1 MRTLRTTGLASGLA
15 ALVVLTAVTAGMA
28 QSAAPSAGTV
38 TPIRIPLRLDTNV
51 GRRADARRREA
62 RLLRRRGARGDDHP
76 GRPADQLC
84 RAGGRRAAGRL
95 HLAGRGHHPGPS
107 DGGSVHSV
115 GLIQQKAPYGLI
127 VGPDRGIAVPK
138 DLEGH
143 KIGTQP
149 DNTYYAL
156 WKAFEAAQGLD
167 ASKITEVPIGFGP
180 EPLYAGQV
188 DAVPD
193 FISLVPAYVSEHYG
207 EPRPSRSSSPTTA
220 PGPRARRS
228 SSTTSSRPPI
238 PTRCAASWRHTAR
251 ACAGRSRTRTRPSTS
266 SWSSSPDLPRDVVSV
281 ELPALLK
288 FWTSPDTDAHGLLYQ
303 GPEVWQRTY
312 DMLHQFGGMTDTFD
326 VSDAYTNDYLT
337 EGL

>member
-1 MRTLRTTGLASGLA
+1 MLA
-15 ALVVLTAVTAGMA
+15 AEKLGYF
-28 QSAAPSAGTV
+28 
-38 TPIRIPLRLDTNV
+38 
-51 GRRADARRREA
+51 ADAGLEVTTT
-62 RLLRRRGARGDDHP
+62 P
-76 GRPADQLC
+76 GGPQINCAVLV
-84 RAGGRRAAGRL
+84 AAGQQDVCISP
-95 HLAGRGHHPGPS
+95 AVGIIPAHPTGVPY
-107 DGGSVHSV
+107 HSV

-167 ASKITEVPIGFGP
+167 TSKITEVPIGFGP

-207 EPRPSRSSSPTTA
+207 KPAVTFLFA
-220 PGPRARRS
+220 DYGAW
-228 SSTTSSRPPI
+228 
-238 PTRCAASWRHTAR
+238 AAGQALIVNDQFAAAHPDAVRGFVEAYGKGMRWALENQDAAIDLVVESY
-251 ACAGRSRTRTRPSTS
+251 
-266 SWSSSPDLPRDVVSV
+266 PDLPRDVVSV

-326 VSDAYTNDYLT
+326 VSDVYTNDYLT